1 MTQYDLVVRGGR
13 VCDGTGAPAF
23 TADVAVRAGRI
34 AEVGRVGTADA
45 ARTID
50 ADGLWV
56 TPGFIDV
63 HTHYDAQLHFEPTC
77 SPSSWHGVTTVFT
90 GNCGFTFAPAR
101 STDDLRWLL
110 AMLSR
115 VEGMSPEGLDEGVS
129 YRGGSFR
136 AFLDGLA
143 ATGVGVNV
151 AANVGHCALRRWVM
165 GDEASERVA
174 RDDEVEQMC
183 ALLRTAVADG
193 AVGFT
198 SSQLD
203 LHVAHDGRPVPSNLA
218 APEELVAL
226 AAAAGEAGAHAIEF
240 IPRSF
245 LPGYDDADR
254 ELLLQ
259 MCRASGLPV
268 STNTLSRIPHSPDG
282 WKRSLEFAAAAADQG
297 LRVLPQFA
305 ANHQGAHFSLDT
317 TFLFDE
323 YDTMRSC
330 LTAARSQR
338 EQLLRDMSVREKL
351 RVELADWTG
360 KSFLFVPQVLRFE
373 VVYEREHD
381 AYVHRTVSDVAAE
394 RGQDD
399 LDCFLDVS
407 LAEDLRTQFVLSAP
421 PDAARRAATEEL
433 IRSPHVLAGSSDAGA
448 HLLSFCGADYTT
460 RLLTE
465 WVPDVLTF
473 EEAVAR
479 LTMVPAEVHGLADR
493 GALRVGAAADVLV
506 IDRERLSTST
516 PRLVSDFPA
525 GSSRYVVDATGYVAV
540 VVNGQV
546 LLEDGRHTGALPGR
560 VCLSR
565 WRYHQSTSS
574 CVRTSAPTAARSG
587 GSASRPASW
596 ASPPTGSGATP
607 RASPTCS
614 AATTPTPSPSR
625 RSSSRS
631 MVSSAD
637 TCSARSMHR
646 PRGTPARSPVAT
658 SSGAASRFDP
668 APPRSSGDR

>member
-1 MTQYDLVVRGGR
+1 MSFDTVVRGGR
-13 VCDGTGAPAF
+13 VCDGTGEPSF
-23 TADVAVRAGRI
+23 TADIAVRH
-34 AEVGRVGTADA
+34 GRVAEIGRVDPSGAP
-45 ARTID
+45 RVIE
-50 ADGLWV
+50 ADGMWV

-101 STDDLRWLL
+101 TPDDLHWLL
-110 AMLSR
+110 EMLSR
-115 VEGMSPEGLDEGVS
+115 VEGMSPEGLADGVS
-129 YRGGSFR
+129 FSGGSFR
-136 AFLDGLA
+136 EFLDGLSA
-143 ATGVGVNV
+143 RGIGVNV

-165 GDEASERVA
+165 GDQASERPA
-174 RDDEVEQMC
+174 TNDEVEQMC

-226 AAAAGEAGAHAIEF
+226 SAAAGDAGAHAIEF

-268 STNTLSRIPHSPDG
+268 SVNTLSRIPHSPDG
-282 WKRSLEFAAAAADQG
+282 WKRSLEFAEEAAAQG
-297 LRVLPQFA
+297 LRVFPQFA
-305 ANHQGAHFSLDT
+305 ANHQGAHFSLDS

-330 LTAARSQR
+330 LTSNGAVRQ
-338 EQLLRDMSVREKL
+338 QMLRDAAVRDKL

-373 VVYEREHD
+373 IVHCREHQG
-381 AYVHRTVSDVAAE
+381 YVDRTVSDVAVE

-407 LAEDLRTQFVLSAP
+407 LDEDLRTQFVLAAP
-421 PDAARRAATEEL
+421 PDATRLAATEEL

-465 WVPDVLTF
+465 WVPDVLSF
-473 EEAVAR
+473 EEAVAQ
-479 LTMVPAEVHGLADR
+479 LTLIPAQVHGLPDR
-493 GALRVGAAADVLV
+493 GVLRVGAAADLLV
-506 IDRERLSTST
+506 IDRDRLATST
-516 PRLVSDFPA
+516 PRLVRDFPA
-525 GSSRYVVDATGYVAV
+525 DSSRYVVDADGYAAV
-540 VVNGQV
+540 LVNGEM
-546 LLEDGRHTGALPGR
+546 LLEEGRHTGALPGR
-560 VCLSR
+560 IL
-565 WRYHQSTSS
+565 
-574 CVRTSAPTAARSG
+574 
-587 GSASRPASW
+587 
-596 ASPPTGSGATP
+596 
-607 RASPTCS
+607 
-614 AATTPTPSPSR
+614 
-625 RSSSRS
+625 
-631 MVSSAD
+631 
-637 TCSARSMHR
+637 
-646 PRGTPARSPVAT
+646 
-658 SSGAASRFDP
+658 
-668 APPRSSGDR
+668 

>member
-1 MTQYDLVVRGGR
+1 MTSFDLVVRGGL
-13 VCDGTGAPAF
+13 VCDGTDAPAV
-23 TADVAVRAGRI
+23 TADVAVRDGRI
-34 AEVGRVGTADA
+34 AEVGRVDAADA
-45 ARTID
+45 ARVID

-63 HTHYDAQLHFEPTC
+63 HTHYDAQLHFEPSC

-101 STDDLRWLL
+101 SPDDLDWLL

-115 VEGMSPEGLDEGVS
+115 VEGMSPDGLKEGVS

-136 AFLDGLA
+136 DFLDGLTA
-143 ATGVGVNV
+143 GGIGVNV

-165 GDEASERVA
+165 GDEASERA
-174 RDDEVEQMC
+174 ATEDEISQMG
-183 ALLRTAVADG
+183 ALLATALADG
-193 AVGFT
+193 ASGFT

-218 APEELVAL
+218 APEELIAL
-226 AAAAGEAGAHAIEF
+226 AGVAGNSGAHAIEF

-254 ELLLQ
+254 ELILA

-268 STNTLSRIPHSPDG
+268 STNTLSKIPHAPDG
-282 WKRSLEFAAAAADQG
+282 WKRSLEFAEEAAAMG

-323 YDTMRSC
+323 YDTLRSC
-330 LTAARSQR
+330 LTAPTGQR
-338 EQLLRDMSVREKL
+338 EELLRDPSVRDKL
-351 RVELADWTG
+351 RLELADWNG
-360 KSFLFVPQVLRFE
+360 KSFLFVPQVMRFE
-373 VVYEREHD
+373 VVHHSEHERYLD
-381 AYVHRTVSDVAAE
+381 RTVSDVAVE

-407 LAEDLRTQFVLSAP
+407 LTEDLRTQFVLAAP
-421 PDAARRAATEEL
+421 PDAARLAATEAL

-465 WVPDVLTF
+465 WAGVLTF
-473 EEAVAR
+473 EAAVAR
-479 LTMVPAEVHGLADR
+479 LTRSPAELHGLTDR
-493 GALRVGAAADVLV
+493 GVVRPGSAADLLL
-506 IDRERLSTST
+506 IDREHLGTST

-525 GSSRYVVDATGYVAV
+525 GSSRYVVDASGYVAV
-540 VVNGQV
+540 LVNGEV
-546 LLEDGRHTGALPGR
+546 LLDNGRPTGARPGKI
-560 VCLSR
+560 L
-565 WRYHQSTSS
+565 
-574 CVRTSAPTAARSG
+574 
-587 GSASRPASW
+587 
-596 ASPPTGSGATP
+596 
-607 RASPTCS
+607 
-614 AATTPTPSPSR
+614 
-625 RSSSRS
+625 
-631 MVSSAD
+631 
-637 TCSARSMHR
+637 
-646 PRGTPARSPVAT
+646 
-658 SSGAASRFDP
+658 
-668 APPRSSGDR
+668 

>member
-1 MTQYDLVVRGGR
+1 MTMYDLVVRGGS
-13 VCDGTGAPAF
+13 VCDGSGEPAF
-23 TADVAVRAGRI
+23 TADVALRDGRV
-34 AEVGRVGTADA
+34 AAVGRVDPADGQ
-45 ARTID
+45 RVID

-63 HTHYDAQLHFEPTC
+63 HTHYDAQLHFELMC

-101 STDDLRWLL
+101 SEEDLDWLL

-115 VEGMSPEGLDEGVS
+115 VEGMSPDGLKAGVS

-136 AFLDGLA
+136 AFLDGLSSS
-143 ATGVGVNV
+143 GIGVNV

-165 GDEASERVA
+165 GDDASERA
-174 RDDEVEQMC
+174 ATDDEVAQMC
-183 ALLRTAVADG
+183 ALLRTVVAEG
-193 AVGFT
+193 AAGFT

-226 AAAAGEAGAHAIEF
+226 AATAGAAGAHAIEF
-240 IPRSF
+240 IPRTF
-245 LPGYDDADR
+245 LPGYDDSDR
-254 ELLLQ
+254 DLILA
-259 MCRASGLPV
+259 MCRVSGLPV

-282 WKRSLEFAAAAADQG
+282 WKRSLEFAEEAAAQG

-330 LTAARSQR
+330 LTATNGQR
-338 EQLLRDMSVREKL
+338 EHLLRDPSVRDKL
-351 RVELADWTG
+351 RVELADWSG
-360 KSFLFVPQVLRFE
+360 KSFLFVPQVMRFE
-373 VVYEREHD
+373 VVHRPEHEH
-381 AYVHRTVSDVAAE
+381 YVNRTVSDVALE
-394 RGQDD
+394 RRQDD

-407 LAEDLRTQFVLSAP
+407 LAEELRTQFVLAAP
-421 PDAARRAATEEL
+421 PDAARLAATEEL

-473 EEAVAR
+473 EQAVAQ
-479 LTMVPAEVHGLADR
+479 LTSIPAGVHGLDDR
-493 GALRVGAAADVLV
+493 GALRIGAAADLLL
-506 IDRERLSTST
+506 IDRDHLATST

-525 GSSRYVVDATGYVAV
+525 GSSRYVVDATGYPAV
-540 VVNGQV
+540 IVNGEV
-546 LLEDGRHTGALPGR
+546 VLEDGQPTGALPGQI
-560 VCLSR
+560 L
-565 WRYHQSTSS
+565 
-574 CVRTSAPTAARSG
+574 
-587 GSASRPASW
+587 
-596 ASPPTGSGATP
+596 
-607 RASPTCS
+607 
-614 AATTPTPSPSR
+614 
-625 RSSSRS
+625 
-631 MVSSAD
+631 
-637 TCSARSMHR
+637 
-646 PRGTPARSPVAT
+646 
-658 SSGAASRFDP
+658 
-668 APPRSSGDR
+668 

>member
-1 MTQYDLVVRGGR
+1 MSEFDLAVRGGS
-13 VCDGTGAPAF
+13 VCDGTGEPAY
-23 TADVAVRAGRI
+23 TADVAVRDGRVAAIGRI
-34 AEVGRVGTADA
+34 DPSA
-45 ARTID
+45 ATTVID

-56 TPGFIDV
+56 APGFIDV

-101 STDDLRWLL
+101 SAEDLDWLL

-115 VEGMSPEGLDEGVS
+115 VEGMSPDGLKEGVS

-136 AFLDGLA
+136 EFLDGLSS
-143 ATGVGVNV
+143 GGIGVNV

-165 GDEASERVA
+165 GDAASERA
-174 RDDEVEQMC
+174 ATDDEVAQMC
-183 ALLRTAVADG
+183 ALLRSALADG

-218 APEELVAL
+218 EPKELIAL

-240 IPRSF
+240 IPRTF
-245 LPGYDDADR
+245 LPGYEEADR
-254 ELLLQ
+254 DLILE

-268 STNTLSRIPHSPDG
+268 STNTLSKIPHAPDG
-282 WKRSLEFAAAAADQG
+282 WKRSLEFAEEAAAQG

-305 ANHQGAHFSLDT
+305 SNHQGAHFSLDT

-330 LTAARSQR
+330 LTGAPGQR
-338 EQLLRDMSVREKL
+338 ERLLRDPSVRDKL
-351 RVELADWTG
+351 RVELADWSG

-373 VVYEREHD
+373 IVHRPEHER
-381 AYVHRTVSDVAAE
+381 YVDRTVSEVAAE

-407 LAEDLRTQFVLSAP
+407 LAEDLRTQFVLAAP
-421 PDAARRAATEEL
+421 PDAARLAATEEL

-473 EEAVAR
+473 EQAVAR
-479 LTMVPAEVHGLADR
+479 LTTVPAEVHGLTDR
-493 GALRVGAAADVLV
+493 GAIRTGAAADLLV
-506 IDRERLSTST
+506 IDRERLGTST

-525 GSSRYVVDATGYVAV
+525 ASSRYVVDATGYAAV
-540 VVNGQV
+540 LVNGDV
-546 LLEDGRHTGALPGR
+546 LLDGGRPTGTLPGR
-560 VCLSR
+560 ILR
-565 WRYHQSTSS
+565 
-574 CVRTSAPTAARSG
+574 
-587 GSASRPASW
+587 
-596 ASPPTGSGATP
+596 
-607 RASPTCS
+607 
-614 AATTPTPSPSR
+614 
-625 RSSSRS
+625 
-631 MVSSAD
+631 
-637 TCSARSMHR
+637 
-646 PRGTPARSPVAT
+646 
-658 SSGAASRFDP
+658 
-668 APPRSSGDR
+668 